1 LAAGFTDHIEL
12 VISLSYVNFI
22 SQRNIGNCPNCSPRY
37 PQMNE
42 IMAFYV
48 AGCVLVKITLEGILK
63 LFSFAPT
70 YSIETLVLL
79 FLSIR

>member
-1 LAAGFTDHIEL
+1 
-12 VISLSYVNFI
+12 
-22 SQRNIGNCPNCSPRY
+22 
-37 PQMNE
+37 MNE